1 MTTVRYFAPGM
12 VPNRTVFAMSARFGA
27 KPPSLLGYNQTVKH
41 HPSLD
46 LLPKD
51 WQLRKSARLRERAES
66 VALLLAIAAF
76 WVIVFALNFFV
87 GQSSQPLIR

>member
-1 MTTVRYFAPGM
+1 M
-12 VPNRTVFAMSARFGA
+12 N
-27 KPPSLLGYNQTVKH
+27 VKH
-41 HPSLD
+41 HSAID

-66 VALLLAIAAF
+66 IMVLLAIATF

-87 GQSSQPLIR
+87 GQASQPLIR

>member
-1 MTTVRYFAPGM
+1 MA
-12 VPNRTVFAMSARFGA
+12 
-27 KPPSLLGYNQTVKH
+27 SLLGYNRGVKH

-66 VALLLAIAAF
+66 VALLLVIAAF
-76 WVIVFALNFFV
+76 WMIVFVLNFFV

>member
-1 MTTVRYFAPGM
+1 MRTAPS
-12 VPNRTVFAMSARFGA
+12 F
-27 KPPSLLGYNQTVKH
+27 LGNKAIAVKH

-66 VALLLAIAAF
+66 ICVLLAIATF

-87 GQSSQPLIR
+87 GQASQPLIR